1 MLTYYLVAVLKSRVY
16 GLSFGAILGT
26 MYAAI
31 YGLLISEDNALLL
44 GSVLL
49 FGLIAIAMTGTR
61 SADWYQRTADLSRT
75 PEPPP
80 PPFRS
85 VAGVGGAL

>member
-1 MLTYYLVAVLKSRVY
+1 MLTV
-16 GLSFGAILGT
+16 

-49 FGLIAIAMTGTR
+49 FGLIAIAMIGTR
-61 SADWYQRTADLSRT
+61 KVDWYQRTADLGSSKK

-80 PPFRS
+80 PPFTS
-85 VAGVGGAL
+85 AAGLGGAV